1 MLQDLEIGRL
11 ENEFQAI
18 EPEKNSVVICFQG
31 NKVLICRDKNNALRL
46 PDYEQVSAWAKERQ
60 WESWN
65 ENKVQYVFRLMDTNY
80 FIWMG
85 EAGDCPDSTFD
96 YETVRELRQ
105 IISKYICF
113 GVMTAWHLFVW
124 YRDNRFCGRCGTA
137 TVHDN
142 KERMM
147 RCPECGNMIFPKI
160 APAVII
166 AVTDGDRILMS
177 KYAGRAFTRYA
188 LLAGFVEIGE
198 TAEQTVQREVM
209 EEVGLRVKNVRYYKT
224 QPWGVESDLLLGYF
238 CDLDGDDTIRLDENE
253 LALAEWHFRDS
264 MPVEDDGIS
273 LTREMMRIFAE
284 GKEPK
289 SAEE

>member
-1 MLQDLEIGRL
+1 MIQDICGRL
-11 ENEFQAI
+11 ENEFRSVKAD
-18 EPEKNSVVICFQG
+18 KNSVVICFRD
-31 NKVLICRDKNNALRL
+31 NKVLIQRDKNDALYL
-46 PDYEQVSAWAKERQ
+46 PSYTQCVQWAKDNE
-60 WESWN
+60 WKSWS
-65 ENKVQYVFRLMDTNY
+65 EEPYQYVFRLMDTDY

-85 EAGDCPDSTFD
+85 ESGDVSESDFD

-105 IISKYICF
+105 TVSKHICF

-124 YRDNRFCGRCGTA
+124 YRDNRFCGRCGTQ
-137 TVHDN
+137 TVHDD

-147 RCPECGNMIFPKI
+147 RCPGCGNMIFPKI

-177 KYAGRAFTRYA
+177 KYAGRANTRYA

-224 QPWGVESDLLLGYF
+224 QPWGIESDLLLGYF
-238 CDLDGDDTIRLDENE
+238 CDLDGDDTIYLDRNE
-253 LALAEWHFRDS
+253 LALAEWYPREA
-264 MPVEDDGIS
+264 MPVKDDGIS

-289 SAEE
+289 A